1 MSRAGDNDE
10 ALDTA
15 KPLFAKHPDSLIY
28 RATEAELLIAAG
40 RYDDALE
47 VLSAGLIVNPENKPL
62 SILYA
67 DALSGAKR
75 YREAEAVL
83 LRQSVLNGDDIDIW
97 YDLAE
102 TAGLAGDIVQVHL
115 ARAEYFAH
123 VGNLQKSIQHLEYAR
138 GLISDDNY
146 RLTAMLDQ
154 RIRDLSA
161 ELAESQ
167 KRS

>member
-1 MSRAGDNDE
+1 
-10 ALDTA
+10 
-15 KPLFAKHPDSLIY
+15 
-28 RATEAELLIAAG
+28 
-40 RYDDALE
+40 
-47 VLSAGLIVNPENKPL
+47 V
-62 SILYA
+62 
-67 DALSGAKR
+67 
-75 YREAEAVL
+75 
-83 LRQSVLNGDDIDIW
+83 RQSVLNGDDIDIW

-138 GLISDDNY
+138 GLISDDDY

-154 RIRDLSA
+154 RIRDLSE

>member
-1 MSRAGDNDE
+1 VIN
-10 ALDTA
+10 
-15 KPLFAKHPDSLIY
+15 PD
-28 RATEAELLIAAG
+28 
-40 RYDDALE
+40 
-47 VLSAGLIVNPENKPL
+47 NKPL
-62 SILYA
+62 SVLYA
-67 DALSGAKR
+67 DALNGAKR

-83 LRQSVLNGDDIDIW
+83 AKQSVRSPDDIDVW
-97 YDLAE
+97 YELAE

-115 ARAEYFAH
+115 ARAEYFAR

-138 GLISDDNY
+138 GLVSSDNY